1 MNTRSQVRTNQE
13 SRETLLALSDIRS
26 GWALRNSWWALSRQS
41 ITVSYRRT
49 TLGPLWITIQQIAF
63 VVGISL
69 LYSQLFKVKS
79 SDLVPLVAIG
89 ITFWG
94 FLTSCITG
102 AANNFIGQSQSI
114 KSSTL
119 PISFYVFSSVTQ
131 QFLIFLHSAI
141 VLVPLV
147 FVIDTTPRIICLVT
161 VPLAILCAVL
171 NGFSLGLWLGPL
183 SARYRD
189 ISASIPII
197 IQLAMFL
204 SPIFWSP
211 TLLGGRA
218 WIVDYNPIAW
228 MIETFRSPILGGE
241 PRFDLWIRL
250 IILTGI
256 NFALGVV
263 VLHRV
268 RDKITY
274 WI

>member
-1 MNTRSQVRTNQE
+1 MMANQG
-13 SRETLLALSDIRS
+13 SHGPHLALLDIRA
-26 GWALRNSWWALSRQS
+26 GWGLRKSWWALSRQS
-41 ITVSYRRT
+41 IKVSYRRT
-49 TLGPLWITIQQIAF
+49 ALGPLWITLQQITF

-79 SDLVPLVAIG
+79 SDLVPLIAFG
-89 ITFWG
+89 ITFWQL
-94 FLTSCITG
+94 LTSCVTG
-102 AANNFIGQSQSI
+102 ASATFIGQSQSI

-119 PISFYVFSSVTQ
+119 PISFYVFSSVAQ
-131 QFLIFLHSAI
+131 QFLVFLHSAI
-141 VLVPLV
+141 VLIPLA
-147 FVIDTTPRIICLVT
+147 FVINSTPRIICFVT
-161 VPLAILCAVL
+161 VPLAIFCALL

-204 SPIFWSP
+204 SPIFWPPS
-211 TLLGGRA
+211 LLGGRA

-228 MIETFRSPILGGE
+228 MVETFRSPILGGE
-241 PRFDLWIRL
+241 PRFNLWLRL
-250 IILTGI
+250 IILTGV
-256 NFALGVV
+256 NFSLGVV

-268 RDKITY
+268 RYKITY

>member
-1 MNTRSQVRTNQE
+1 MNTRNQTRTPQE

-49 TLGPLWITIQQIAF
+49 TLGPLWITIQQVAF

-119 PISFYVFSSVTQ
+119 PISFYVFSSVAQ

-141 VLVPLV
+141 VLIPLV

-228 MIETFRSPILGGE
+228 MIETFRSPILGGDM
-241 PRFDLWIRL
+241 RIDLWVRL
-250 IILTGI
+250 AILTCV
-256 NFALGVV
+256 NLALGVV

>member
-1 MNTRSQVRTNQE
+1 MAEKS
-13 SRETLLALSDIRS
+13 SFAPHLALSDIRA
-26 GWALRNSWWALSRQS
+26 GWALRKSWWALSRQS
-41 ITVSYRRT
+41 IKVSYRRT
-49 TLGPLWITIQQIAF
+49 TLGPLWITLQQIFF
-63 VVGISL
+63 VIGISL

-79 SDLVPLVAIG
+79 SDLVPLVAFG
-89 ITFWG
+89 ITFWQ
-94 FLTSCITG
+94 FLTSCVTG
-102 AANNFIGQSQSI
+102 ASATFIGQSQSI

-119 PISFYVFSSVTQ
+119 PISFYVFSSVAQ
-131 QFLIFLHSAI
+131 QFLAFLHSAI
-141 VLVPLV
+141 VLIPLA
-147 FVIDTTPRIICLVT
+147 FVINSTPRIICLIT
-161 VPLAILCAVL
+161 IPLAIFCGVL

-189 ISASIPII
+189 ISASIPIL

-218 WIVDYNPIAW
+218 WIANYNPIAW
-228 MIETFRSPILGGE
+228 MIETFRSPILGGDI
-241 PRFDLWIRL
+241 RIDLWVRL
-250 IILTGI
+250 AILTCV
-256 NFALGVV
+256 NLALGVI